1 MPSPSEVVDVYS
13 GATEDNVNKAKQK
26 ISEIGSEIKTLKEKS
41 APANEIQNKV
51 EELKAAK
58 EVFTKLTDKGLLVG
72 GLPYKEDKRVD
83 YSKDFFKTAAYLTV
97 SGQLQAEAFACAM
110 SNTYTFGPTFRA
122 EDSNTVRHLS
132 EFWMIEPEMAFATLE
147 DNMNLAEDYVK
158 YCCQQVIDR
167 NKSDLEAIDKYNEFA
182 RKEAEKAQK
191 GKKGANKED
200 NTAAFKGK
208 RMAEEAAVT
217 RVTNVASCE
226 FKRISYTDA
235 IELLLAAVSNG
246 VKFEKPVSWGIDL
259 ASEHERYLAEVEFK
273 RPTIIF
279 NYPRDIKAF
288 YMRQNE
294 DGKTVMA
301 MDIVCPQIGEL
312 IGGSVR
318 EERFDRLVGRMK
330 ELNMDMT
337 DLEWY
342 LDLRRY
348 GSVPHAGFGLG
359 FERLVLFC
367 TGMENIRD
375 VIPFPR
381 PPGGPIV

>member
-1 MPSPSEVVDVYS
+1 
-13 GATEDNVNKAKQK
+13 
-26 ISEIGSEIKTLKEKS
+26 
-41 APANEIQNKV
+41 
-51 EELKAAK
+51 
-58 EVFTKLTDKGLLVG
+58 
-72 GLPYKEDKRVD
+72 
-83 YSKDFFKTAAYLTV
+83 
-97 SGQLQAEAFACAM
+97 
-110 SNTYTFGPTFRA
+110 
-122 EDSNTVRHLS
+122 
-132 EFWMIEPEMAFATLE
+132 MIEPEMAFATLE

-158 YCCQQVIDR
+158 YCCQRVIDNNR
-167 NKSDLEAIDKYNEFA
+167 SDLEAIDKYNEYV

-191 GKKGANKED
+191 GKKGANKEE

-217 RVTNVASCE
+217 RVANVASCE

-235 IELLLAAVSNG
+235 IELLLVAVANG
-246 VKFEKPVSWGIDL
+246 VQFEKPVSWGIDL

-330 ELNMDMT
+330 ELSMDMS